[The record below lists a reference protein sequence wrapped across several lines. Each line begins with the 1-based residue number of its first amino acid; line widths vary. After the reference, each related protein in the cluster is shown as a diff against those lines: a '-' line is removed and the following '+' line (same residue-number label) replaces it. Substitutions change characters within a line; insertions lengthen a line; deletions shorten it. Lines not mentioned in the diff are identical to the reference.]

1 MKRLSLSP
9 TAMVALI
16 CTLAICLTGL
26 LAVTPAKAAVNPE
39 NLFEFDGEYYYF
51 DDYGNMYLYDE
62 DAAESAEPVGTAVN
76 DGYYGNIASGEDS
89 LGADA
94 SLSGF
99 PGVAVGD
106 MQDWANNNAS
116 VATNAASTGLL
127 IVAIILGIYCLLCM
141 LGALLL
147 LSAWKTNRMGRAIAG
162 SIIFTLVA
170 IFGINLIALAVAV
183 LGWVGVGKIEARRSA
198 KSGDC
203 L

>member
-62 DAAESAEPVGTAVN
+62 DAAESAESVGTAVN

-127 IVAIILGIYCLLCM
+127 IVAIILGIFCLLCM
-141 LGALLL
+141 L
-147 LSAWKTNRMGRAIAG
+147 GRAIAG
-162 SIIFTLVA
+162 SIIFTLAA